1 MSLGDKEIK
10 NQNKDI
16 TYTRKPTEKA
26 LSLSLVFFF
35 FFRNEISLYKTLP
48 MVKAI

>member
-1 MSLGDKEIK
+1 MSLGDMKEIK

-35 FFRNEISLYKTLP
+35 FQKRDKFI
-48 MVKAI
+48 

>member
-1 MSLGDKEIK
+1 MSLGDMSLGDKEIK

-35 FFRNEISLYKTLP
+35 FFQKRDKFI
-48 MVKAI
+48 